1 MKNFFNLKLFLSL
14 FVLFIIQKMK
24 PLYTFFYSC
33 SQTRSLWSKLQEL
46 LNSEILLPQNT
57 PGSTFL
63 VFQIIKKIL
72 KSLTICI
79 LYLSIIC
86 MKAGIQEK

>member
-46 LNSEILLPQNT
+46 LNSEILLPQNKQQSAFFRF
-57 PGSTFL
+57 PDS
-63 VFQIIKKIL
+63 KKHF
-72 KSLTICI
+72 CI
-79 LYLSIIC
+79 TAMVYQYRTT
-86 MKAGIQEK
+86 AGYKMLCL

>member
-57 PGSTFL
+57 PQSAFFGFPNNTENFEMTNHL
-63 VFQIIKKIL
+63 HLIFKR
-72 KSLTICI
+72 
-79 LYLSIIC
+79 YLF
-86 MKAGIQEK
+86 KVRDKEK